1 MIITSSMALNGHFPD
16 EQMNTNIKAIE
27 RQRHWPIS
35 KTNES
40 GSGFETF
47 MIIHTLYKRMRNKD

>member
-16 EQMNTNIKAIE
+16 EQINTNIKAIE

-40 GSGFETF
+40 GSGFDF
-47 MIIHTLYKRMRNKD
+47 HDHLYTLQKNAK